1 MCNST
6 RKNHPGSTAS
16 SCSFLGLSKDRS
28 ILSSETQALLARVEV
43 IDHRRISQVQQ
54 YGSPYDP
61 YGSCSPRLQSTAYTS
76 TSATGAA
83 NAGNPGGLH
92 QEATAV
98 YVTGDALPPLASSS
112 SSSLSTTTASYTRY
126 EVVPSSYATT
136 HAIRSSSSSSKVL
149 TVDLPSPDSGIG
161 ADAVTPR
168 QDHHPPTALHQVSGE
183 TTVLPVR
190 YARLNPLFEP
200 TFHLLSSTHY

>member
-1 MCNST
+1 M
-6 RKNHPGSTAS
+6 
-16 SCSFLGLSKDRS
+16 
-28 ILSSETQALLARVEV
+28 
-43 IDHRRISQVQQ
+43 QQ

-61 YGSCSPRLQSTAYTS
+61 YTSCSPRLQSTAYTS
-76 TSATGAA
+76 TSGTSAA
-83 NAGNPGGLH
+83 NTANASGIH
-92 QEATAV
+92 QETTAV

-112 SSSLSTTTASYTRY
+112 SSSLSTSTAASYTRY

-168 QDHHPPTALHQVSGE
+168 QDHHAPTALHQVTRFVFSPFFIHSTRVPRRPIE
-183 TTVLPVR
+183 T
-190 YARLNPLFEP
+190 PLLVSNFGR
-200 TFHLLSSTHY
+200 TSRRRKRSKRKKTRFSTINNSLCRRRTKDKKGKKECAHIRDRTYD

>member
-1 MCNST
+1 MKSST
-6 RKNHPGSTAS
+6 LITRYCYDSNVNNDCVK
-16 SCSFLGLSKDRS
+16 F
-28 ILSSETQALLARVEV
+28 
-43 IDHRRISQVQQ
+43 QVQQ

-61 YGSCSPRLQSTAYTS
+61 YSSCSPRLQSTAYTS

-83 NAGNPGGLH
+83 NAGNPSGLH

-168 QDHHPPTALHQVSGE
+168 QDHHPPTALHQVS
-183 TTVLPVR
+183 P
-190 YARLNPLFEP
+190 
-200 TFHLLSSTHY
+200 S